1 MIITYILLHEINKA
15 VELSPAIKLFIL
27 DSILR
32 QLRGKIILIMI
43 IIISM
48 KRKKG
53 VYHHV
58 EQKPYPPS
66 LIFISYLLILGFFSL
81 R

>member
-15 VELSPAIKLFIL
+15 GELSPEIKLFVL

-48 KRKKG
+48 KREKKG
-53 VYHHV
+53 FI
-58 EQKPYPPS
+58 KPYPPS
-66 LIFISYLLILGFFSL
+66 LTFLSYLLVSGFFSP